1 MAVWNSLQRVARW
14 LKEAVKNWWQRAA
27 PWLKH
32 PRSKILIVVVVAVA
46 LAALTVLLWPTIQ
59 RALLPGADNLSGFW
73 VAVIVAGT
81 FSVAGLLVYFVAE
94 DKRLWDLLQLLI
106 VPLVLVVIGLWF
118 TAQQDARQRQIEE
131 QRAQDAAGVPRSD
144 EPAHTRE

>member
-1 MAVWNSLQRVARW
+1 VG
-14 LKEAVKNWWQRAA
+14 K
-27 PWLKH
+27 WLKH
-32 PRSKILIVVVVAVA
+32 PRSKTLIVVVVAVA
-46 LAALTVLLWPTIQ
+46 LAALTFLLWPTIQ
-59 RALLPGADNLSGFW
+59 RTLLPGADNLSGFW

-118 TAQQDARQRQIEE
+118 TDLRPDRM
-131 QRAQDAAGVPRSD
+131 PRGHL
-144 EPAHTRE
+144 ENA